1 VSAAK
6 YAWCSKR
13 SNALALQRIVDM
25 VRQSGM
31 VETLSISGLAK
42 VVKEQIFGV
51 LSHA

>member
-1 VSAAK
+1 M
-6 YAWCSKR
+6 YPWCGKP
-13 SNALALQRIVDM
+13 SNALPLQRIVDM

-31 VETLSISGLAK
+31 VGTLSISGLAK